1 MSVLACGRHSTLQ
14 VNIFIFIDTIS
25 ILLRKCCTKVSY
37 KNVSSV
43 EELQISTRES
53 QLYRR
58 RREDEQ
64 ADITR
69 TAGCVY
75 RYVKIVLLCNK
86 K

>member
-25 ILLRKCCTKVSY
+25 ILLTKCCTVSY

-53 QLYRR
+53 PLYRR
-58 RREDEQ
+58 QREDEQ

>member
-25 ILLRKCCTKVSY
+25 ILLTKCCTKVSY

-53 QLYRR
+53 PLYSRQ
-58 RREDEQ
+58 REDEQ

-69 TAGCVY
+69 AARCVY
-75 RYVKIVLLCNK
+75 RYVKIVLLRRK